1 MKAACL
7 AAYEDQ
13 VWTDVH
19 NYQKYTFDDQET
31 VHFADQLVD
40 QAMLERPVMRAQLR
54 KLYIYIQHLFHRK
67 ICTKDSTRVIN
78 YMIF

>member
-19 NYQKYTFDDQET
+19 NYQNYTFDDQET

-54 KLYIYIQHLFHRK
+54 KLRQRIYTK
-67 ICTKDSTRVIN
+67 IRSNQCSKSQLK
-78 YMIF
+78 